1 MRLTAGG
8 RCRGGGGAGL
18 ASRRGSS
25 CTVTDLYYPGL
36 QDGPLGRDKP
46 NDGRGQ

>member
-1 MRLTAGG
+1 MRLTDGAL
-8 RCRGGGGAGL
+8 CRGGADGL
-18 ASRRGSS
+18 ASRRRYSR
-25 CTVTDLYYPGL
+25 TVTDLYYPGL